1 MEHMMELVVNKVVE
15 QGFSVF
21 VLAVALWYL
30 HVKLTKVENKITE
43 CEQDR
48 LKLWERI
55 AQLHD

>member
-1 MEHMMELVVNKVVE
+1 MEHMMQAAASKVME

-48 LKLWERI
+48 LKLWEKI
-55 AQLHD
+55 SQLHS

>member
-1 MEHMMELVVNKVVE
+1 MEVAANKVME

-48 LKLWERI
+48 LKLWEKI
-55 AQLHD
+55 AQLHN

>member
-1 MEHMMELVVNKVVE
+1 MEHMMQAAANKVME

-48 LKLWERI
+48 LKLWEKI
-55 AQLHD
+55 SQLHS

>member
-1 MEHMMELVVNKVVE
+1 MEHMMEVVANKVLE

-30 HVKLTKVENKITE
+30 HVKLTKVEGKISE

-48 LKLWERI
+48 LKLWEKI
-55 AQLHD
+55 AQLHN

>member
-1 MEHMMELVVNKVVE
+1 MEHMMEVAANKVME

-30 HVKLTKVENKITE
+30 HVKLTNVENKITE

-48 LKLWERI
+48 LKLWEKI
-55 AQLHD
+55 AQLHN